1 MTKKFAVMVTDLSDG
16 SDCKAKIIAIVN
28 SNKNAMEAAENYFQ
42 SIIKEYAEMGITI
55 NVDDRLHAA
64 DEYGEYAWQVSIQ
77 EIEL

>member
-55 NVDDRLHAA
+55 NVDDWLHAA